1 MSKMINVHC
10 VLISEEKQKAHV
22 QFQERPPRVWGR
34 PLGVQGRKVGS
45 QAASHKYNL
54 FLRVRVPGIHNFPC
68 LENFGRFN
76 TALLIIVSFP

>member
-1 MSKMINVHC
+1 M
-10 VLISEEKQKAHV
+10 
-22 QFQERPPRVWGR
+22 
-34 PLGVQGRKVGS
+34 QGRKVGS